1 MKPQVDIREYGSV
14 TDNQLATSLLLEL
27 RNKIYESANIIVD
40 ILVQSLSS
48 VTEVW
53 YFFNGLELL
62 LPLVSLSLS
71 DLSVF
76 AC

>member
-14 TDNQLATSLLLEL
+14 TDNQLATSLLFEL
-27 RNKIYESANIIVD
+27 RNKIYESDNVIMD

-53 YFFNGLELL
+53 YFFNAL
-62 LPLVSLSLS
+62 
-71 DLSVF
+71 
-76 AC
+76 

>member
-14 TDNQLATSLLLEL
+14 TDNQLATSLLFEL
-27 RNKIYESANIIVD
+27 RNKIYESDNVIMD

-48 VTEVW
+48 ITEVW

-62 LPLVSLSLS
+62 LPLVSLS
-71 DLSVF
+71 V
-76 AC
+76 